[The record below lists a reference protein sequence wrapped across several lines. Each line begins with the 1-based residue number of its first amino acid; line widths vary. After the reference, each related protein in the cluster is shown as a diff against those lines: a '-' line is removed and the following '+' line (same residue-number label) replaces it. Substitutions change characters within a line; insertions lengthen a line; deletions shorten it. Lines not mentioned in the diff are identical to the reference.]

1 MSKET
6 LSTSETK
13 KETPKHVNA
22 LEEKYKEQAKE
33 EPHAKRLDPES
44 IKETVDQLPEPVG
57 YRLLVLPFTP
67 KEKTKGGILLPNSTK
82 EDMAYLTTVGEV
94 VALGDLAYNDKD
106 KFPKGPWCKEGDY
119 ICYAKHA
126 GQKIQ
131 YKEVKMILLYDDQV
145 IMKVQDPKYLD
156 PTFNLSH

>member
-1 MSKET
+1 MQ
-6 LSTSETK
+6 
-13 KETPKHVNA
+13 
-22 LEEKYKEQAKE
+22 QAHLGK
-33 EPHAKRLDPES
+33 S
-44 IKETVDQLPEPVG
+44 IKNDMWITNEEEEATPDVLPELPGFHVLVRPVS
-57 YRLLVLPFTP
+57 V

-82 EDMAYLTTVGEV
+82 EDMSYLTTVGKV
-94 VALGDLAYNDKD
+94 IKIGNLAYNDTD

-145 IMKVQDPKYLD
+145 IMKVEDPKYLD
-156 PTFNLSH
+156 PTFNLTH

>member
-1 MSKET
+1 MQQAHLGNTIKNDIWITDEEYSDTPDVLPELPGFHVLVRPVSVKET
-6 LSTSETK
+6 
-13 KETPKHVNA
+13 
-22 LEEKYKEQAKE
+22 
-33 EPHAKRLDPES
+33 
-44 IKETVDQLPEPVG
+44 
-57 YRLLVLPFTP
+57 
-67 KEKTKGGILLPNSTK
+67 TKGGIIIPNSTR
-82 EDMAYLTTVGEV
+82 EDMSYLTTVGKV
-94 VALGDLAYNDKD
+94 IKMGNLAYNDTD

-145 IMKVQDPKYLD
+145 IMKVEDPKYLD

>member
-1 MSKET
+1 MQ
-6 LSTSETK
+6 
-13 KETPKHVNA
+13 
-22 LEEKYKEQAKE
+22 QAHLGK
-33 EPHAKRLDPES
+33 S
-44 IKETVDQLPEPVG
+44 IKNDMWITNEEEEATPDVLPELPGFHVLVRPVS
-57 YRLLVLPFTP
+57 V

-82 EDMAYLTTVGEV
+82 EDMSYLTTVGKV
-94 VALGDLAYNDKD
+94 IKMGNLAYNDTD

>member
-1 MSKET
+1 MQ
-6 LSTSETK
+6 
-13 KETPKHVNA
+13 
-22 LEEKYKEQAKE
+22 QAHLGK
-33 EPHAKRLDPES
+33 S
-44 IKETVDQLPEPVG
+44 IKNDMWITNEEEEATPDILPELPGFHVLVRPVS
-57 YRLLVLPFTP
+57 V
-67 KEKTKGGILLPNSTK
+67 KEKTKGGILIPNSTK
-82 EDMAYLTTVGEV
+82 EDMSYLTTVGKV
-94 VALGDLAYNDKD
+94 IKIGNLAYNDTD

-145 IMKVQDPKYLD
+145 IMKVEDPKYLD

>member
-1 MSKET
+1 MQQAHLGKTIKNDMWITNEEEET
-6 LSTSETK
+6 
-13 KETPKHVNA
+13 TP
-22 LEEKYKEQAKE
+22 
-33 EPHAKRLDPES
+33 D
-44 IKETVDQLPEPVG
+44 ILPELPGFHVLVRPVS
-57 YRLLVLPFTP
+57 V
-67 KEKTKGGILLPNSTK
+67 KEKTKGGIIIPNSTK
-82 EDMAYLTTVGEV
+82 EDMSYLTTVGKV
-94 VALGDLAYNDKD
+94 IKIGNLAYNDTD

-145 IMKVQDPKYLD
+145 IMKVEDPKFLD

>member
-1 MSKET
+1 MQ
-6 LSTSETK
+6 
-13 KETPKHVNA
+13 
-22 LEEKYKEQAKE
+22 QA
-33 EPHAKRLDPES
+33 HLGNS
-44 IKETVDQLPEPVG
+44 IKNDMWITEEEDEATPDILPELPGFHVLVRPVS
-57 YRLLVLPFTP
+57 V

-82 EDMAYLTTVGEV
+82 EDMSYLTTVGKV
-94 VALGDLAYNDKD
+94 IKIGNLAYNDKD

-145 IMKVQDPKYLD
+145 IMKVEDPKYLD

>member
-1 MSKET
+1 MQQAHLGKT
-6 LSTSETK
+6 IKNDIWITD
-13 KETPKHVNA
+13 
-22 LEEKYKEQAKE
+22 EEYSDN
-33 EPHAKRLDPES
+33 PN
-44 IKETVDQLPEPVG
+44 VLPELPGFHVLVRPVS
-57 YRLLVLPFTP
+57 V
-67 KEKTKGGILLPNSTK
+67 KEKTKGGILIPNSTK
-82 EDMAYLTTVGEV
+82 EDMSYLTTVGKV
-94 VALGDLAYNDKD
+94 IKIGDLAYNDTD

>member
-1 MSKET
+1 MQQAHLGKTIKNDIWITDEEYSD
-6 LSTSETK
+6 
-13 KETPKHVNA
+13 TPNV
-22 LEEKYKEQAKE
+22 
-33 EPHAKRLDPES
+33 
-44 IKETVDQLPEPVG
+44 LPELPGFHVLVRPVS
-57 YRLLVLPFTP
+57 V
-67 KEKTKGGILLPNSTK
+67 KEKTKGGILIPNSTK
-82 EDMAYLTTVGEV
+82 EDMSYLTTVGKV
-94 VALGDLAYNDKD
+94 IKIGDLAYNDTD

-131 YKEVKMILLYDDQV
+131 YKEVKMLLLYDDQV

>member
-1 MSKET
+1 MQQAHLGKTIKNDMWITNEEEET
-6 LSTSETK
+6 
-13 KETPKHVNA
+13 TP
-22 LEEKYKEQAKE
+22 
-33 EPHAKRLDPES
+33 D
-44 IKETVDQLPEPVG
+44 ILPELPGFHVLVRPVS
-57 YRLLVLPFTP
+57 V
-67 KEKTKGGILLPNSTK
+67 KEKTKGGIIIPNATK
-82 EDMAYLTTVGEV
+82 EDMSYLTTVGKV
-94 VALGDLAYNDKD
+94 IKIGNLAYNDTD
-106 KFPKGPWCKEGDY
+106 KFPKGPWCKKGDY

>member
-1 MSKET
+1 MQQAHLGNTIKNDIWITNEEDEATPDVLPELPGFHVLVRPVSVKET
-6 LSTSETK
+6 
-13 KETPKHVNA
+13 
-22 LEEKYKEQAKE
+22 
-33 EPHAKRLDPES
+33 
-44 IKETVDQLPEPVG
+44 
-57 YRLLVLPFTP
+57 
-67 KEKTKGGILLPNSTK
+67 TKGGIIIPNSTR
-82 EDMAYLTTVGEV
+82 EDMSYLTTVGKV
-94 VALGDLAYNDKD
+94 IKMGNLAYNDTD

-145 IMKVQDPKYLD
+145 TMKVEDPKYLD

>member
-1 MSKET
+1 MQQAHLGNSIKNDMWITNEEDEATPDVLPELPGFHVLVRPVSVKET
-6 LSTSETK
+6 
-13 KETPKHVNA
+13 
-22 LEEKYKEQAKE
+22 
-33 EPHAKRLDPES
+33 
-44 IKETVDQLPEPVG
+44 
-57 YRLLVLPFTP
+57 
-67 KEKTKGGILLPNSTK
+67 TKGGIIIPNSTR
-82 EDMAYLTTVGEV
+82 EDMSYLTTVGKV
-94 VALGDLAYNDKD
+94 IKIGSLAYNDTD

-145 IMKVQDPKYLD
+145 IMKVEDPKYLD

>member
-1 MSKET
+1 MQQAHLGNTIKNDMWITNEEDEATPDVLPELPGFHVLVRPVSVKET
-6 LSTSETK
+6 
-13 KETPKHVNA
+13 
-22 LEEKYKEQAKE
+22 
-33 EPHAKRLDPES
+33 
-44 IKETVDQLPEPVG
+44 
-57 YRLLVLPFTP
+57 
-67 KEKTKGGILLPNSTK
+67 TKGGIIIPNSTR
-82 EDMAYLTTVGEV
+82 EDMSYLTTVGKV
-94 VALGDLAYNDKD
+94 IKIGNLAYNDTD

-145 IMKVQDPKYLD
+145 IMKVEDPKYLD

>member
-1 MSKET
+1 MQQAHLGKSIKNDMWITKEEDDTPDILPELPGFHVLVRPVSVKET
-6 LSTSETK
+6 
-13 KETPKHVNA
+13 
-22 LEEKYKEQAKE
+22 
-33 EPHAKRLDPES
+33 
-44 IKETVDQLPEPVG
+44 
-57 YRLLVLPFTP
+57 
-67 KEKTKGGILLPNSTK
+67 TKGGIIIPNSTR
-82 EDMAYLTTVGEV
+82 EDMSYLTTVGKV
-94 VALGDLAYNDKD
+94 IKMGNLAYNDTD

-145 IMKVQDPKYLD
+145 IMKVEDPKYLD

>member
-1 MSKET
+1 MQ
-6 LSTSETK
+6 
-13 KETPKHVNA
+13 
-22 LEEKYKEQAKE
+22 QAHLGK
-33 EPHAKRLDPES
+33 S
-44 IKETVDQLPEPVG
+44 IKNDMWITNEEEEATPDILPELPGFHVLVRPVS
-57 YRLLVLPFTP
+57 V

-82 EDMAYLTTVGEV
+82 EDMSYLTTVGKV
-94 VALGDLAYNDKD
+94 IKIGNLAYNDTD

-145 IMKVQDPKYLD
+145 IMKVEDPKYLD

>member
-1 MSKET
+1 MQQAHLGKTIKNDIWITDEEYSD
-6 LSTSETK
+6 
-13 KETPKHVNA
+13 TPDV
-22 LEEKYKEQAKE
+22 
-33 EPHAKRLDPES
+33 
-44 IKETVDQLPEPVG
+44 LPELPGFHVLVRPVS
-57 YRLLVLPFTP
+57 V

-82 EDMAYLTTVGEV
+82 EDMSYLTTVGKV
-94 VALGDLAYNDKD
+94 IKLGNLAYNDID

>member
-1 MSKET
+1 MQQAHLGKTIKNDMWITNEEDEATPDVLPELPGFHVLVRPVSVKET
-6 LSTSETK
+6 
-13 KETPKHVNA
+13 
-22 LEEKYKEQAKE
+22 
-33 EPHAKRLDPES
+33 
-44 IKETVDQLPEPVG
+44 
-57 YRLLVLPFTP
+57 
-67 KEKTKGGILLPNSTK
+67 TKGGIIIPNSTR
-82 EDMAYLTTVGEV
+82 EDMSYLTTVGKV
-94 VALGDLAYNDKD
+94 IKLGSLAYNDTD